1 MLLGR
6 RSDGIDFVSALLQA
20 PLPPRRILAP
30 MHLSSRLPAY
40 LLLGLVL
47 VATALLIAGYGV
59 PVGIG
64 VLTGLLLGWAVFVGF
79 LGLHQRSGGSRVVT
93 WGTDERSPNQPDMGL
108 IERHGHDSM
117 RVAGVDAGALRRVIP
132 LGDLTEAGG
141 AQLELVAVEI
151 REDGC
156 IATLVART
164 RPPVGPVGSFV
175 DVAVSDD
182 AGTAYVAS
190 GQGSG
195 GSYPGASRHEVRFA
209 PAPPEGA
216 RTLTIRIEAFEDPF
230 PGRAVQ
236 LRGPWEFRVAL

>member
-1 MLLGR
+1 M
-6 RSDGIDFVSALLQA
+6 SVA
-20 PLPPRRILAP
+20 P
-30 MHLSSRLPAY
+30 RLPAY

-64 VLTGLLLGWAVFVGF
+64 VLTGLLLGWAVFIGF

-93 WGTDERSPNQPDMGL
+93 WGTDERSPNRSDMGL
-108 IERHGHDSM
+108 IERHGQDSM

-132 LGDLTEAGG
+132 LGDVTEAGG

-151 REDGC
+151 RDDGG
-156 IATLVART
+156 IATFVAHT
-164 RPPVGPVGSFV
+164 RPPVGPVGHFLE
-175 DVAVSDD
+175 ATVSDE
-182 AGTAYVAS
+182 AGTDYVAS

-216 RTLTIRIEAFEDPF
+216 RTLTIRIEAFANPF
-230 PGRAVQ
+230 PGHSVE

>member
-1 MLLGR
+1 M
-6 RSDGIDFVSALLQA
+6 SVA
-20 PLPPRRILAP
+20 
-30 MHLSSRLPAY
+30 SRLPAY
-40 LLLGLVL
+40 VLLGLVL

-79 LGLHQRSGGSRVVT
+79 LGLRQRSGGGRVVT
-93 WGTDERSPNQPDMGL
+93 WGTDGGSPNQPDIAL

-132 LGDLTEAGG
+132 SGDVTEAGG

-151 REDGC
+151 REDGG

-164 RPPVGPVGSFV
+164 RPPVGPVGSFA

-195 GSYPGASRHEVRFA
+195 GSNPGASRHEVRFA

-216 RTLTIRIEAFEDPF
+216 RTLTIRIEAFADPF